1 MRSVSAVVRKELRG
15 YFNTPIAYI
24 VAVFFLLFTSGWLYY
39 MEQFYAANVASLRGY
54 FGIFPMVF
62 IFLLPALT
70 MRSWAEESRM
80 KTDEILLT
88 LPIRTAELVL
98 GKFLAA
104 LLLLSLLMILTVPL
118 PLTLMPLGEF
128 ATGQIWGQYIGSFL
142 LAGLG
147 IAVGLC
153 ISALSNNQI
162 SAFLFSV
169 VILLVFTLMW
179 QFTMFLS
186 LPAAVADLLKYMSL
200 QSHFQSFAKGVI
212 DTRDVVFY
220 LVWTALFL
228 YFNMKIMIL
237 RKWR

>member
-1 MRSVSAVVRKELRG
+1 MRSVLAIVKKELRA

-24 VAVFFLLFTSGWLYY
+24 VAVFFLLFTAGWLYY
-39 MEQFYAANVASLRGY
+39 MEQFYAANVASLRAY

-70 MRSWAEESRM
+70 MRSWAEEARM

-88 LPIRTAELVL
+88 LPLRAGELVM
-98 GKFLAA
+98 GKFVAA
-104 LLLLSLLMILTVPL
+104 LLLMLFMLLCTLPL
-118 PLTLMPLGEF
+118 PLTLFPLGEF

-142 LAGLG
+142 LAALG

-153 ISALSNNQI
+153 VSALSSNQI

-169 VILLVFTLMW
+169 IILLVFTLIW
-179 QFTMFLS
+179 QLTMFLP
-186 LPAAVADLLKYMSL
+186 LPDAAASFLRYASL
-200 QSHFQSFAKGVI
+200 QTHFQSFAKGVI
-212 DTRDVVFY
+212 DTRDVMFY

-228 YFNMKIMIL
+228 YLNMKILIL

>member
-1 MRSVSAVVRKELRG
+1 MRSIFALVKKELRA

-24 VAVFFLLFTSGWLYY
+24 VAVFFLLFTAGWLYY

-70 MRSWAEESRM
+70 MRSWAEETRM

-88 LPIRTAELVL
+88 LPVRAGELVM

-104 LLLLSLLMILTVPL
+104 LTLMLLMLVCTLPV
-118 PLTLMPLGEF
+118 PLTLFPLGEF
-128 ATGQIWGQYIGSFL
+128 STGQIWGQYIGSFL
-142 LAGLG
+142 LAALG

-153 ISALSNNQI
+153 VSSLSSNQI

-169 VILLVFTLMW
+169 VILLAFTLMW
-179 QFTMFLS
+179 QFTMFLPLPDALAS
-186 LPAAVADLLKYMSL
+186 LLQYVSL
-200 QSHFQSFAKGVI
+200 QTHFESFAKGVI
-212 DTRDVVFY
+212 DTRDVMFY

-228 YFNMKIMIL
+228 YLNMKVLVL

>member
-1 MRSVSAVVRKELRG
+1 MRSVFALAKKELRS

-24 VAVFFLLFTSGWLYY
+24 VAVFFLLFTAGWLYY

-70 MRSWAEESRM
+70 MRSWAEEARM

-88 LPIRTAELVL
+88 LPVRAGELVM

-104 LLLLSLLMILTVPL
+104 LTLMLLMLVCTLPV
-118 PLTLMPLGEF
+118 PLTLFPLGEF

-142 LAGLG
+142 LAALG

-153 ISALSNNQI
+153 VSAMASNQI

-169 VILLVFTLMW
+169 VILLAFTLMW

-186 LPAAVADLLKYMSL
+186 LPDAMASLLKYVSL
-200 QSHFQSFAKGVI
+200 QTHFESFAKGVI
-212 DTRDVVFY
+212 DTRDVMFY

-228 YFNMKIMIL
+228 YLNMKILVL

>member
-1 MRSVSAVVRKELRG
+1 MRSVVAVMRKELRS

-24 VAVFFLLFTSGWLYY
+24 VAVFFLLFTAGWLYY
-39 MEQFYAANVASLRGY
+39 MEQFYAANVASLRAY

-62 IFLLPALT
+62 IFLLPAIT
-70 MRSWAEESRM
+70 MRSWAEEARM

-88 LPIRTAELVL
+88 LPLRAGELVL

-104 LLLLSLLMILTVPL
+104 LLLILLLLLFTLPV
-118 PLTLMPLGEF
+118 PLTLLPLGEF

-142 LAGLG
+142 LAALG

-153 ISALSNNQI
+153 VSALSSNQI

-169 VILLVFTLMW
+169 VLLLIFTLMW

-186 LPAAVADLLKYMSL
+186 LPDAVASLLQYISL
-200 QSHFQSFAKGVI
+200 QTHFQSFAKGVI
-212 DTRDVVFY
+212 DTRDVTFY
-220 LVWTALFL
+220 LVLTALFL
-228 YFNMKIMIL
+228 YLNMKILIL